1 MQTEEPQ
8 DLLRHSY
15 KPNATMGLN
24 TPSTQ
29 FGMSRSNARERLPSH
44 SVYAIADKR
53 AGGKKAPKK
62 YRKYH
67 KNSKTK
73 KQKPAGNI
81 ASRAMHYVKNAIARI
96 LP

>member
-1 MQTEEPQ
+1 
-8 DLLRHSY
+8 
-15 KPNATMGLN
+15 MGFN

-29 FGMSRSNARERLPSH
+29 FGMPRSNARERLPPH

-53 AGGKKAPKK
+53 AGGKRVPKK

-67 KNSKTK
+67 KNTKTK
-73 KQKPAGNI
+73 NKRTGGNI
-81 ASRAMHYVKNAIARI
+81 ASRAMHYIIDAVARI